1 MFLLLLILLLI
12 LFGLA
17 IHSFVGYI
25 ILWFFLAVVLVGG
38 YELLNQT
45 DYKHLLAMGFVLIAL
60 KLLINALRKNDRFNK
75 IR

>member
-17 IHSFVGYI
+17 LINFVGHI
-25 ILWFFLAVVLVGG
+25 ILWVFLAGVVVGG

-45 DYKHLLAMGFVLIAL
+45 DYKHLLAVGFILIAL
-60 KLLINALRKNDRFNK
+60 KLVIDALRKKDG
-75 IR
+75 

>member
-17 IHSFVGYI
+17 LIDFVGHI
-25 ILWFFLAVVLVGG
+25 ILWVFLAGVVVGG

-45 DYKHLLAMGFVLIAL
+45 DYKHLLAVGFILIAL
-60 KLLINALRKNDRFNK
+60 KLVIDALRKKDG
-75 IR
+75 

>member
-17 IHSFVGYI
+17 LLSFVGHI
-25 ILWFFLAVVLVGG
+25 ILWVFLAGVLVGG

-45 DYKHLLAMGFVLIAL
+45 DYKHLLAVGFVLIAL
-60 KLLINALRKNDRFNK
+60 KLVIDALRKKDR
-75 IR
+75 